1 MLRGFLVFL
10 FITFLFPAPILAQNN
25 IEIVDL
31 PESVAIEEEFE
42 LSVEI
47 AMPASST
54 YYIKAR
60 AGAALNSMRMAL
72 TYNSS
77 TKTWL
82 GDTSA
87 WLGFPV
93 ISTDENGFWS
103 GNLKVKIKEGSQTGL
118 NLILISLRKV
128 STGKKSNSATVEFI
142 LVKNTTKNSATNNSS
157 DKNLKVILNEFSPA
171 PEGNREWVE
180 IYNPNSSTVDL
191 TGWQIDDIPK
201 GSSPFK
207 IPDKTKIIS
216 KGYKVF
222 YFSSKL
228 NNSGDTLR
236 LINSNGK
243 VLEKF
248 SYGKVEKDTVFAKD
262 SKGAWKSTTTPTP
275 GKENKIT
282 GQSVSSSKSSNALND
297 SVSGLTS
304 EAQEVI
310 STLPEILGIE
320 NPSSFSD
327 ASDTRPIQAE
337 FAQTTN
343 TNPQSSIP
351 IILIGFGIILI
362 GIAFGIP
369 SLKQQSIRK
378 HETTHN

>member
-10 FITFLFPAPILAQNN
+10 FVTLLFPIPIFAQNN

-31 PESVAIEEEFE
+31 PESVVIEEEFE

-93 ISTDENGFWS
+93 ISTDENGFWI
-103 GNLKVKIKEGSQTGL
+103 GNLKVKIKEGSQTDL
-118 NLILISLRKV
+118 NLILISLKQV

-191 TGWQIDDIPK
+191 TGWKIDDIPE

-207 IPDKTKIIS
+207 IPDSTKIS
-216 KGYKVF
+216 PKGYKVF

-262 SKGAWKSTTTPTP
+262 SRGAWQSTTTPTP

-297 SVSGLTS
+297 SVFGLTS

-327 ASDTRPIQAE
+327 ASDTRPIQTE

-343 TNPQSSIP
+343 TNPQSSIS
-351 IILIGFGIILI
+351 IILVGFGIILI

-378 HETTHN
+378 NETTHN